1 MILNVREMMVG
12 KPIKMRYVYRFQ
24 ACRVNDRESIIE
36 HTGFVGMYAM
46 LIAMYVEETAQNLR
60 VDYRVLMQRA
70 MVHDMEE
77 VVTGDF
83 PRPYKYSN
91 EELKQALDRA
101 APMAFREVITGLVDK
116 RTQGVLGKVWEQ
128 AKADDLEGHILL
140 LADFLSALSYIVQEV
155 QAGNKSMHSQNWTL
169 RQALDHIESKVN
181 IALHP
186 LTEQARAVMLEYIP

>member
-1 MILNVREMMVG
+1 MNLNIREMLVG

-36 HTGFVGMYAM
+36 HTGFVGLYAM
-46 LIAMYVEETAQNLR
+46 LIAAYVEETTQNLR
-60 VDYRVLMQRA
+60 VDYRILMQRA
-70 MVHDMEE
+70 MLHDVEE

-91 EELKQALDRA
+91 EALKKALDEA
-101 APMAFREVITGLVDK
+101 APFAFREVISGLVDK
-116 RTQGVLGKVWEQ
+116 RTQGIFGKVWED

-155 QAGNKSMHSQNWTL
+155 QAGNKSMQSQNWTL
-169 RQALDHIESKVN
+169 RQALDHIEAKVGP
-181 IALHP
+181 ALHP
-186 LTEQARAVMLEYIP
+186 LCEQARAVMQEYIP